1 MKSFTNNE
9 NEISDKNYN
18 TCLILRLN
26 YFMNISIK
34 LHNALNNDLN
44 NKKSEYKI
52 EKNAD
57 GFIIAYKNNRAVHS
71 KYNIENECRRALE
84 KINKNKNLLIIYG
97 YGLGYI
103 IKYLIE
109 NIENYFDK
117 KILESLKIIVV
128 VEDDY
133 LFKYSYYNIFNTN
146 KKNIFFIHT
155 EDNIDYIN
163 KIVDYKNINGVSL
176 VLLPSLTKEEKDK
189 ANKFYEEILNNI
201 EKEFSNIWTNLYF
214 ENIWTKNII
223 LNSEYINKSSDISVF
238 KNAFNGFN
246 ALLICPGPT
255 LINYIEKIKTHRKNL
270 IIICVDT
277 SYSVLCK
284 NGIIPD
290 FIITVDGGFFN
301 SLDFVCENKK
311 FPYLV
316 MDIACHK
323 IIPKIIYDRTKII
336 RFTSTD
342 NLGIVEYLKKFTDLS
357 SLTTSSTVAT
367 TMIDFAY
374 YTNFDKVL
382 LIGFDNSYPYYQRH
396 IKHALS
402 YEYMINKTSKLKT
415 MESYYF
421 DAIKNN
427 SNVNVYPPTE
437 FIFEN
442 QIEYFK
448 ELKNKYSKM
457 CIGRIK
463 SDAIDINSF
472 KEDII
477 ENFLEDKAREK
488 VLNIAE
494 KLYKID
500 KKGYIKKAYI
510 ELKNILEEFRNIL
523 INYKKNNYNEII
535 NIIEKYKEKAPILKN
550 ILSAVII
557 MSEKVEA
564 DIKKRLDFLISESLK
579 NVNYFLTRIN
589 IIIDR
594 L

>member
-1 MKSFTNNE
+1 
-9 NEISDKNYN
+9 
-18 TCLILRLN
+18 
-26 YFMNISIK
+26 MNISVK

-71 KYNIENECRRALE
+71 KYNIENECKKSLE

-146 KKNIFFIHT
+146 KKNIFFINA

-316 MDIACHK
+316 MDIACNK

-342 NLGIVEYLKKFTDLS
+342 NLGIIEYLKKFTDLS

-427 SNVNVYPPTE
+427 SNINVYPPTE

-448 ELKNKYSKM
+448 EVKNKYSKM
-457 CIGRIK
+457 FIGRIK

-500 KKGYIKKAYI
+500 EKIDIKKAYI

-523 INYKKNNYNEII
+523 INYKKNDYNEII
-535 NIIEKYKEKAPILKN
+535 NIIEKYKKKSPILKN

-557 MSEKVEA
+557 MSERVEA

>member
-1 MKSFTNNE
+1 M
-9 NEISDKNYN
+9 
-18 TCLILRLN
+18 
-26 YFMNISIK
+26 
-34 LHNALNNDLN
+34 
-44 NKKSEYKI
+44 
-52 EKNAD
+52 
-57 GFIIAYKNNRAVHS
+57 
-71 KYNIENECRRALE
+71 
-84 KINKNKNLLIIYG
+84 
-97 YGLGYI
+97 
-103 IKYLIE
+103 
-109 NIENYFDK
+109 
-117 KILESLKIIVV
+117 
-128 VEDDY
+128 
-133 LFKYSYYNIFNTN
+133 
-146 KKNIFFIHT
+146 
-155 EDNIDYIN
+155 
-163 KIVDYKNINGVSL
+163 
-176 VLLPSLTKEEKDK
+176 VLLPSLTKEEKYK

-316 MDIACHK
+316 MDIACNK

-342 NLGIVEYLKKFTDLS
+342 NLGIVEYLKKFIDLS

-421 DAIKNN
+421 DSIKNN
-427 SNVNVYPPTE
+427 SNINVYPPTE

-448 ELKNKYSKM
+448 ELKNKYLKM
-457 CIGRIK
+457 FIGRIK

-494 KLYKID
+494 KLYKMD
-500 KKGYIKKAYI
+500 KKCDIKKAYI

-523 INYKKNNYNEII
+523 INYKKNDYNEII

-557 MSEKVEA
+557 MSERVEA

-579 NVNYFLTRIN
+579 NINYFLTRIS

>member
-1 MKSFTNNE
+1 
-9 NEISDKNYN
+9 
-18 TCLILRLN
+18 
-26 YFMNISIK
+26 MNISVK

-71 KYNIENECRRALE
+71 KYNIENECKRALE

-133 LFKYSYYNIFNTN
+133 LFKYSYYNIFNTD
-146 KKNIFFIHT
+146 KKNIFFIHA

-238 KNAFNGFN
+238 KNAFKSFN

-316 MDIACHK
+316 MDIACNK

-402 YEYMINKTSKLKT
+402 YEYIINKTSKLKT

-427 SNVNVYPPTE
+427 SNINVYPPTE

-448 ELKNKYSKM
+448 VLKNKYSKM
-457 CIGRIK
+457 FIGRIK

-500 KKGYIKKAYI
+500 KKDDIKKAYI

-523 INYKKNNYNEII
+523 INYKKNDYNEII

-557 MSEKVEA
+557 MSERGKD

-579 NVNYFLTRIN
+579 NINYFLTRIS

>member
-1 MKSFTNNE
+1 
-9 NEISDKNYN
+9 
-18 TCLILRLN
+18 
-26 YFMNISIK
+26 MNISVK

-84 KINKNKNLLIIYG
+84 RINKNKNLLIIYG

-133 LFKYSYYNIFNTN
+133 LFKYSYYNIFNTD

-155 EDNIDYIN
+155 EDNVDYIN

-176 VLLPSLTKEEKDK
+176 VLLPSLTKEEKYK

-316 MDIACHK
+316 MDIACNK

-342 NLGIVEYLKKFTDLS
+342 NLGIVEYLKKFIDLS

-421 DAIKNN
+421 DSIKNN
-427 SNVNVYPPTE
+427 SNINVYPPTE

-448 ELKNKYSKM
+448 ELKNKYLKM
-457 CIGRIK
+457 FIGRIK

-494 KLYKID
+494 KLYKMD
-500 KKGYIKKAYI
+500 KKCDIKKAYI

-523 INYKKNNYNEII
+523 INYKKNDYNEII

-557 MSEKVEA
+557 MSERVEA

-579 NVNYFLTRIN
+579 NINYFLTRIS

>member
-1 MKSFTNNE
+1 
-9 NEISDKNYN
+9 
-18 TCLILRLN
+18 
-26 YFMNISIK
+26 MNISVK

-71 KYNIENECRRALE
+71 KYNIENECKRALE
-84 KINKNKNLLIIYG
+84 RINKNKNLLIIYG

-133 LFKYSYYNIFNTN
+133 LFKYSYYNIFNTD
-146 KKNIFFIHT
+146 KKNIFFIHA

-316 MDIACHK
+316 MDIACNK

-342 NLGIVEYLKKFTDLS
+342 NLGIVEYLKKFIDLS

-421 DAIKNN
+421 EAIKNN
-427 SNVNVYPPTE
+427 SNINVYPPIE

-448 ELKNKYSKM
+448 ELKNKYLKM
-457 CIGRIK
+457 FIGRIK

-494 KLYKID
+494 KLYKISE
-500 KKGYIKKAYI
+500 KSYIKKAYI

-523 INYKKNNYNEII
+523 INYKKNDYNEII
-535 NIIEKYKEKAPILKN
+535 NIIEKYKEKSPILKN

-557 MSEKVEA
+557 MSERVEA

>member
-1 MKSFTNNE
+1 
-9 NEISDKNYN
+9 
-18 TCLILRLN
+18 
-26 YFMNISIK
+26 MNISVK

-52 EKNAD
+52 EKNTD

-84 KINKNKNLLIIYG
+84 RINKNKNLLIIYG

-133 LFKYSYYNIFNTN
+133 LFKYSYYNIFNTD

-155 EDNIDYIN
+155 EDNVDYIN

-176 VLLPSLTKEEKDK
+176 VLLPSLTKEEKYK

-316 MDIACHK
+316 MDIACNK

-342 NLGIVEYLKKFTDLS
+342 NLGIVEYLKKFIDLS

-421 DAIKNN
+421 EAIKNN
-427 SNVNVYPPTE
+427 SNINVYPPTE

-448 ELKNKYSKM
+448 ELKNKYLKM
-457 CIGRIK
+457 FIGRIK

-477 ENFLEDKAREK
+477 ENFLEDKVREK

-500 KKGYIKKAYI
+500 KKDDIKKAYI

-523 INYKKNNYNEII
+523 INYKKNDYNEII

-557 MSEKVEA
+557 MSEKGKY

-589 IIIDR
+589 III
-594 L
+594 LQFNVKKYKT

>member
-1 MKSFTNNE
+1 
-9 NEISDKNYN
+9 
-18 TCLILRLN
+18 
-26 YFMNISIK
+26 MNISVK

-84 KINKNKNLLIIYG
+84 RINKNKNLLIIYG

-133 LFKYSYYNIFNTN
+133 LFKYSYYNIFNTD
-146 KKNIFFIHT
+146 KKNIFFIHA

-176 VLLPSLTKEEKDK
+176 VLLPSLTKEEKYK

-316 MDIACHK
+316 MDIACNK

-342 NLGIVEYLKKFTDLS
+342 NLGIVEYLKKFIDLS

-421 DAIKNN
+421 DSIKNN
-427 SNVNVYPPTE
+427 SNINVYPPTE

-448 ELKNKYSKM
+448 ELKNKYLKM
-457 CIGRIK
+457 FIGRIK

-494 KLYKID
+494 KLYKMD
-500 KKGYIKKAYI
+500 KKCDIKKAYI

-523 INYKKNNYNEII
+523 INYKKNDYNEII

-557 MSEKVEA
+557 MSERVEA

-579 NVNYFLTRIN
+579 NINYFLTRIS

>member
-1 MKSFTNNE
+1 
-9 NEISDKNYN
+9 
-18 TCLILRLN
+18 
-26 YFMNISIK
+26 MNISVK

-71 KYNIENECRRALE
+71 KYNIENECKRALE

-133 LFKYSYYNIFNTN
+133 LFKYSYYNIFNTD
-146 KKNIFFIHT
+146 KKNIFFIHA

-176 VLLPSLTKEEKDK
+176 ILLPSLTKEEKDK

-311 FPYLV
+311 FPYLI
-316 MDIACHK
+316 MDIACNK

-342 NLGIVEYLKKFTDLS
+342 NLGIVEYLKKFSDLS

-427 SNVNVYPPTE
+427 SNINVYPPTE

-457 CIGRIK
+457 YIERIK

-500 KKGYIKKAYI
+500 KKDDIKKAYI

-523 INYKKNNYNEII
+523 INYKKNDYNEII

-557 MSEKVEA
+557 MSERGKD

>member
-1 MKSFTNNE
+1 
-9 NEISDKNYN
+9 
-18 TCLILRLN
+18 
-26 YFMNISIK
+26 MNISVK

-84 KINKNKNLLIIYG
+84 RINKNKNLLIIYG

-133 LFKYSYYNIFNTN
+133 LFKYSYYNIFNTD

-155 EDNIDYIN
+155 EDNVDYIN

-176 VLLPSLTKEEKDK
+176 VLLPSLTKEEKYK

-316 MDIACHK
+316 MDIACNK

-342 NLGIVEYLKKFTDLS
+342 NLGIVEYLKKFIDLS

-421 DAIKNN
+421 EAIKNN
-427 SNVNVYPPTE
+427 SNINVYPPTE

-463 SDAIDINSF
+463 SDAIDINYF

-500 KKGYIKKAYI
+500 KKSDIKKAYI

-557 MSEKVEA
+557 MSERVEA
-564 DIKKRLDFLISESLK
+564 DVKKRLDFLISESLK
-579 NVNYFLTRIN
+579 NVNYFLTRIS

>member
-1 MKSFTNNE
+1 
-9 NEISDKNYN
+9 
-18 TCLILRLN
+18 
-26 YFMNISIK
+26 MNISVK

-52 EKNAD
+52 EKNTD

-71 KYNIENECRRALE
+71 KYNIENECKKSLE

-133 LFKYSYYNIFNTN
+133 LFKYSYYNIFNTD
-146 KKNIFFIHT
+146 KKNIFFIHA

-163 KIVDYKNINGVSL
+163 KIVYYKNINGVSL

-255 LINYIEKIKTHRKNL
+255 LINYIEKIKTHRENL

-284 NGIIPD
+284 NGIVPD

-316 MDIACHK
+316 MDIACNK

-342 NLGIVEYLKKFTDLS
+342 NLGIVEYLKKFIDLS

-421 DAIKNN
+421 EAIKNN
-427 SNVNVYPPTE
+427 SNINVYPPTE

-448 ELKNKYSKM
+448 ELKNKYLKM
-457 CIGRIK
+457 FIGRIK

-500 KKGYIKKAYI
+500 EKIDIKKAYI

-523 INYKKNNYNEII
+523 INYKKNDYNEII

-557 MSEKVEA
+557 MSERVED

>member
-1 MKSFTNNE
+1 
-9 NEISDKNYN
+9 
-18 TCLILRLN
+18 
-26 YFMNISIK
+26 MNISVK
-34 LHNALNNDLN
+34 LYNALNNDLN

-71 KYNIENECRRALE
+71 KYNIENECKRALE
-84 KINKNKNLLIIYG
+84 RINKNKNLLIIYG

-146 KKNIFFIHT
+146 KKNIFFIHA

-214 ENIWTKNII
+214 ENIWIKNII

-316 MDIACHK
+316 MDIACNK

-342 NLGIVEYLKKFTDLS
+342 NLGIVEYLKKFIDLS

-421 DAIKNN
+421 DSIKNN
-427 SNVNVYPPTE
+427 SNINVYPPTE

-448 ELKNKYSKM
+448 ELKNKYLKM
-457 CIGRIK
+457 FIGRIK

-494 KLYKID
+494 KLYKMD
-500 KKGYIKKAYI
+500 KKCDIKKAYI

-523 INYKKNNYNEII
+523 INYKKNDYNEII

-557 MSEKVEA
+557 MSERVEA

-579 NVNYFLTRIN
+579 NINYFLTRIS

>member
-1 MKSFTNNE
+1 
-9 NEISDKNYN
+9 
-18 TCLILRLN
+18 
-26 YFMNISIK
+26 MNISVK

-71 KYNIENECRRALE
+71 KYNIENECKRALE

-133 LFKYSYYNIFNTN
+133 LFKYSYYNIFNTD

-155 EDNIDYIN
+155 EDNVDYIN

-214 ENIWTKNII
+214 ENIWMKNII

-316 MDIACHK
+316 MDIACNK

-342 NLGIVEYLKKFTDLS
+342 NLGIIEYLKKFTDLS

-415 MESYYF
+415 ME
-421 DAIKNN
+421 
-427 SNVNVYPPTE
+427 
-437 FIFEN
+437 
-442 QIEYFK
+442 
-448 ELKNKYSKM
+448 
-457 CIGRIK
+457 
-463 SDAIDINSF
+463 
-472 KEDII
+472 
-477 ENFLEDKAREK
+477 
-488 VLNIAE
+488 
-494 KLYKID
+494 
-500 KKGYIKKAYI
+500 
-510 ELKNILEEFRNIL
+510 
-523 INYKKNNYNEII
+523 
-535 NIIEKYKEKAPILKN
+535 
-550 ILSAVII
+550 
-557 MSEKVEA
+557 
-564 DIKKRLDFLISESLK
+564 
-579 NVNYFLTRIN
+579 FLT
-589 IIIDR
+589 